1 MPPKDKMEDMKITF
15 EGGTFSMGNND
26 SWIPSDSVLNVGT
39 ATTSATVDSLDPGI
53 DISGSMGAS
62 YSFGDL
68 NGQMSFDYE
77 GDLRKKYPA
86 LKDAWNH
93 YQNIKQMCETR
104 EKEED
109 GS

>member
-1 MPPKDKMEDMKITF
+1 MPPKDKDNDMKITF
-15 EGGTFSMGNND
+15 EGGTFQMGND
-26 SWIPSDSVLNVGT
+26 SWVPSDGIQNAGEV
-39 ATTSATVDSLDPGI
+39 TTATVDSMDPGV
-53 DISGSMGAS
+53 DITTGMGAS
-62 YSFGDL
+62 WSFGELD
-68 NGQMSFDYE
+68 NQMSFDYE

>member
-1 MPPKDKMEDMKITF
+1 MPPKDKMEELKITF
-15 EGGTFSMGNND
+15 EGGTFQMGND
-26 SWIPSDSVLNVGT
+26 SWVPSDGIQNAGEV
-39 ATTSATVDSLDPGI
+39 TTGTVDSMDPFG
-53 DISGSMGAS
+53 DVSAEMGAS
-62 YSFGDL
+62 YSFGELD
-68 NGQMSFDYE
+68 GQMSFDHE

>member
-1 MPPKDKMEDMKITF
+1 MPPKDKDVSQIPPYDNDTGLSMADMD
-15 EGGTFSMGNND
+15 N
-26 SWIPSDSVLNVGT
+26 WVPNVGT
-39 ATTSATVDSLDPGI
+39 ATTSATVDSMDPG
-53 DISGSMGAS
+53 MEMS
-62 YSFGDL
+62 YSFGTLD
-68 NGQMSFDYE
+68 GQMSFDYE

-86 LKDAWNH
+86 LKQAHEH

>member
-1 MPPKDKMEDMKITF
+1 MPPKDKDNDMKITF
-15 EGGTFSMGNND
+15 EGGTFSMGNDN
-26 SWIPSDSVLNVGT
+26 WIPSDSVSTIGT
-39 ATTSATVDSLDPGI
+39 ATTSATVDSMDPFG
-53 DISGSMGAS
+53 DVSAEMGAS

-93 YQNIKQMCETR
+93 YQNVKQMCETR